1 MGQFT
6 FEEINLICCYIADTK
21 EETAA
26 GMTIALPFMEPEI
39 KELAERTLEKLN
51 ELTEE
56 EFAMLEFIAAD

>member
-1 MGQFT
+1 M
-6 FEEINLICCYIADTK
+6 
-21 EETAA
+21 TAA
-26 GMTIALPFMEPEI
+26 LLYMELEI